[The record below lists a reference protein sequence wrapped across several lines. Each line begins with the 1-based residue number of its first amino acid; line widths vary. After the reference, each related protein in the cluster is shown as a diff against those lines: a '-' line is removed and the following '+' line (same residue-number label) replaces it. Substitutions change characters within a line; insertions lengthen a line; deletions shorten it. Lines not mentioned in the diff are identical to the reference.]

1 MLKKDLPNLTSI
13 INSEGCSF
21 NEVRNIIFQSRYL
34 HSGSFIIW
42 IDIPTIKIVDLPNSF
57 HSVVEYEATRIY
69 ISDFKHRLF
78 RASCAVIT
86 NLVSF

>member
-1 MLKKDLPNLTSI
+1 M
-13 INSEGCSF
+13 
-21 NEVRNIIFQSRYL
+21 
-34 HSGSFIIW
+34 
-42 IDIPTIKIVDLPNSF
+42 PTIKIVDLPNSF